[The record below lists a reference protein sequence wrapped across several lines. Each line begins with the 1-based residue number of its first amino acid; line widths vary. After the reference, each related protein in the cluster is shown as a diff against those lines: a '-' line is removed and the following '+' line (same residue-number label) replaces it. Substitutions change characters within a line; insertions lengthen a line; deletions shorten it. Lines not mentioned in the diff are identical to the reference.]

1 MALAG
6 FVRFLAAAQLMLLC
20 AATSGDSDGGIVRI
34 PRLLPHG
41 LSVCASMLDVPSD
54 ETRQPD
60 CKKKLNDVNKCEK
73 EDANNRCRAMSDT
86 WTCLEDVTGFSHY
99 NDGDSSTTGW
109 DPDDCYCVW
118 G

>member
-1 MALAG
+1 
-6 FVRFLAAAQLMLLC
+6 
-20 AATSGDSDGGIVRI
+20 
-34 PRLLPHG
+34 
-41 LSVCASMLDVPSD
+41 
-54 ETRQPD
+54 
-60 CKKKLNDVNKCEK
+60 
-73 EDANNRCRAMSDT
+73 MSDT